1 MPNVIMPK
9 MGDAMEEGTLLRW
22 LKQVGDEIAVGDP
35 LAEIET
41 DKVSL
46 EIEATESG
54 VLSKTY
60 VDEGATVPIGTPIAA
75 IGEESADTAAAAA
88 APTEE
93 ATPAL
98 PAEAPPVAQD
108 AEDVAVEAS
117 PVAASGANGRA
128 AAAVPTPAPA
138 PSEAVPA
145 GAATATGSGERL
157 RASPLVKRLA
167 AEHGIDLSSVTGTGP
182 GGRIVR
188 DDIAALLTGA
198 PRVSPVPDQ
207 APAPAQA
214 PVSAPA
220 AAPVSGP
227 SGRPA
232 GVPRELS
239 KIRRTTGRR
248 MAESKAAAPHFYVT
262 SEVDMVPAAALREQ
276 INAQAPDDAAKI
288 SFNDLIIKAAAL
300 ALREYPNLNASLEND
315 QLVEHANIDI
325 NVAVAIE
332 GGLIAPFVPDA
343 DQKGLITIAR
353 MSKDLVGRARSGG
366 LTPDEYQGGTF
377 TISNLGMFDVEEFIA
392 IINPPQAAILAIGSI
407 KDVPAVEDGQ
417 IVPGKRMNI
426 TLSADHRVTDGAE
439 VARYLQSVKRY
450 LENPL
455 TIAFA

>member
-1 MPNVIMPK
+1 MP
-9 MGDAMEEGTLLRW
+9 
-22 LKQVGDEIAVGDP
+22 
-35 LAEIET
+35 
-41 DKVSL
+41 
-46 EIEATESG
+46 
-54 VLSKTY
+54 
-60 VDEGATVPIGTPIAA
+60 
-75 IGEESADTAAAAA
+75 
-88 APTEE
+88 
-93 ATPAL
+93 
-98 PAEAPPVAQD
+98 
-108 AEDVAVEAS
+108 
-117 PVAASGANGRA
+117 
-128 AAAVPTPAPA
+128 
-138 PSEAVPA
+138 
-145 GAATATGSGERL
+145 
-157 RASPLVKRLA
+157 
-167 AEHGIDLSSVTGTGP
+167 
-182 GGRIVR
+182 
-188 DDIAALLTGA
+188 
-198 PRVSPVPDQ
+198 
-207 APAPAQA
+207 
-214 PVSAPA
+214 
-220 AAPVSGP
+220 GP

-262 SEVDMVPAAALREQ
+262 SEVDMAPAAALREQ
-276 INAQAPDDAAKI
+276 INAQAPDDAAKV

-300 ALREYPNLNASLEND
+300 ALREFPNLNASLEND
-315 QLVEHANIDI
+315 QLVEHPNIDI

-353 MSKDLVGRARSGG
+353 MTKDLVGRARNGG

-407 KDVPAVEDGQ
+407 MDVPVVEDGE

-439 VARYLQSVKRY
+439 VARYLQAVKRY